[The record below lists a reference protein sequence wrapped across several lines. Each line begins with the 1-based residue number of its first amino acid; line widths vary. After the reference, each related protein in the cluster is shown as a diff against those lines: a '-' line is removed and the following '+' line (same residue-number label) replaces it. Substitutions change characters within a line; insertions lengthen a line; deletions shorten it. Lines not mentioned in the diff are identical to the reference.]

1 MNNQIDQI
9 INFFVIYVQLYQTQS
24 FYKATK
30 YYQTR
35 TIMSI
40 IIAALQDVIILG
52 EIIKKQQSSYREEA
66 DIYCEE

>member
-1 MNNQIDQI
+1 MY
-9 INFFVIYVQLYQTQS
+9 NFIKLSRF
-24 FYKATK
+24 TK
-30 YYQTR
+30 QPNKTS

-52 EIIKKQQSSYREEA
+52 EIKKKQQSSYREEA